1 MEHDKVVELRNKTI
15 KLLEK
20 TKKQQNVYAEQR
32 KKLYNYFVNQ
42 SNLIEWEKYIE
53 EVEELIN
60 KDII

>member
-20 TKKQQNVYAEQR
+20 TKKQQNIYAEQR
-32 KKLYNYFVNQ
+32 KILYNYFVNQ
-42 SNLIEWEKYIE
+42 TNLIEWEKYIE